1 MNISKLVLSFV
12 LSITL
17 FAQVSWAQMVST
29 EALFDRPV
37 TVSSKEKVMQFIA
50 REDVAK
56 TFEEMGV
63 DQTMIEERISLMTDE
78 ELSELAYQIE
88 TLPAGGDAVGGLI
101 GAAVLIFIVLLITDI
116 LGFTKVFSF
125 TRPITK

>member
-37 TVSSKEKVMQFIA
+37 TVSSKEKVMHFIA
-50 REDVAK
+50 QEDVAK

-63 DQTMIEERISLMTDE
+63 DKTMIEERISSMTDE

-101 GAAVLIFIVLLITDI
+101 SAAVLIFIVLLITDI